1 MGAKHPTHR
10 IIRASVF
17 PSYRHRE
24 GSRIHPALNAEIPQ
38 EIESKFRRGFQP
50 RAFVWSHTTM
60 PSAMAPPRSNPKE
73 PGLCCWK
80 EWHNGSRAT
89 SNPRYL
95 VKAIPCNFSSAL
107 SSCESKRPPF
117 CGCTILH

>member
-60 PSAMAPPRSNPKE
+60 PSAMDGCPKLMALRHTPPPLDQVELQPPPKHE
-73 PGLCCWK
+73 LLGD
-80 EWHNGSRAT
+80 
-89 SNPRYL
+89 
-95 VKAIPCNFSSAL
+95 
-107 SSCESKRPPF
+107 
-117 CGCTILH
+117 